1 MRRSSQTDMVCTSS
15 VLQIMILFVLYVW
28 ALIVAARVRD
38 PNSRVLHLLAALLF
52 GPLYLL
58 AYYGSMV
65 VGVGKTSK

>member
-1 MRRSSQTDMVCTSS
+1 
-15 VLQIMILFVLYVW
+15 MILFVLYVW